1 MCYNVTLLIIKL
13 RMEKKLLKNFFCLV
27 FRHHQ

>member
-1 MCYNVTLLIIKL
+1 MCDNVPLLIIKL
-13 RMEKKLLKNFFCLV
+13 SMAKKLLKNFFCLV